1 MINLFDKEL
10 NVKDYSCS
18 EDNITYDKLKV
29 PTINVY
35 VQVTGRCNANCS
47 FCKIENICEEFDF
60 EKFELALKNI
70 SRNVIIG
77 KVAITGGE
85 PLLCFEKTKRVIK
98 IAKKYS
104 RVVTLNTNAT
114 KLDLLYSIYPFID
127 AIDISRHHY
136 DDKVQNK
143 IMQIDVPSLDEIRKI
158 DEDNKISI
166 NCVLQKGAIDNYEKA
181 IEFLEYIGKY
191 NIGYVKFISLL
202 PLTDEAKIQY
212 VDPSEIIAKSKKFT
226 NSGMLHDM
234 DMCCCF
240 EFLYLTNSYNTI
252 RTVIRHTTN
261 SNYSCV
267 KQFVF
272 NGKNLFD
279 GFAKNNIIC

>member
-1 MINLFDKEL
+1 MITLFDKEL
-10 NVKDYSCS
+10 NVKDYNCS
-18 EDNITYDKLKV
+18 ENNITYDKLKI
-29 PTINVY
+29 PIINVY
-35 VQVTGRCNANCS
+35 VQVTGKCNANCS
-47 FCKIENICEEFDF
+47 FCKREKICENFDF
-60 EKFELALKNI
+60 EKFESALKAI

-104 RVVTLNTNAT
+104 RFVTLNTNAIET
-114 KLDLLYSIYPFID
+114 YLLDKIYPLVD
-127 AIDISRHHY
+127 EIDISRHHY
-136 DDKVQNK
+136 NDDIQNE
-143 IMQIDVPSLDEIRKI
+143 IMQVEVPSLYKI
-158 DEDNKISI
+158 KKVDVDNKISI
-166 NCVLQKGAIDNYEKA
+166 NCVLQKGGIDNFDKA
-181 IEFLEYIGKY
+181 IELLEYAGSY

-202 PLTDEAKIQY
+202 PLNEEAKKLY
-212 VDPSEIIAKSKKFT
+212 VDPTEIIEKSKKFT
-226 NSGMLHDM
+226 NSGMLHDK

-261 SNYSCV
+261 SNYSCI